1 MSERLARGN
10 GPASVFDDIEE
21 KIKNLFSE
29 IQNVGKIAQQ
39 IEEVASQTNLLA
51 LNATIEAARA
61 GDHGKGFAVVA
72 GEVKALA
79 GQTRTATEEIS
90 GTVQKLTNEATE
102 LEQKISEARRALG
115 NGSA

>member
-1 MSERLARGN
+1 MSEIPGGAPVSPN
-10 GPASVFDDIEE
+10 DFDEIEE

-102 LEQKISEARRALG
+102 HETKISDARRNLG
-115 NGSA
+115 

>member
-1 MSERLARGN
+1 MSETFGE
-10 GPASVFDDIEE
+10 PANVFDELDE
-21 KIKNLFSE
+21 KIRQLFAE

-61 GDHGKGFAVVA
+61 GEQGKGFAVVA

-79 GQTRTATEEIS
+79 GQTRSATEEIS
-90 GTVQKLTNEATE
+90 GSVQKLTNEAME
-102 LEQKISEARRALG
+102 LEMIVADAAK
-115 NGSA
+115 SAEQDAA